1 MESSE
6 KRSIIAG
13 LYGNALEWYDF
24 LLYASFA
31 PLFAEIFFPTDAPF
45 LSMIATFTVFAIGFL
60 VRPIGG
66 ALLGHYADHVGR
78 RKALIVSVTIMT
90 ITTTF
95 IAFLP
100 TYQYA
105 GIIAPILFTLFR
117 LVQGI
122 AIGGELPGSAT
133 FLIEHMFNYGR
144 GFAGSLVLCTAFL
157 GIFAGSLTASLLSAA
172 IPYEQLAEWGWR
184 LAYCIGGALGIL
196 GIYLRFKSVEPS
208 TFLQEQPSEELPAKL
223 VFTRYKKQLLLAVI
237 CTSILAVG
245 NYMLIAYATSFLVK
259 SASFSLNDALLI
271 NFISLFLLTLLIP
284 VMGLLSDYL
293 GRKVVFLSGI
303 IGIFLLAFPIFWL
316 LMSGSWWYALGS
328 ELLLG
333 IVLSPIN
340 ATVPTIIA
348 EMFPTMVRASGTS
361 IGYNIGQALFGG
373 TAPLIAILLIEMTGN
388 NYAPAWYMFIWTIIV
403 ILAARFLQETNQKA
417 PPKNPQ
423 VTEAPPLFE

>member
-1 MESSE
+1 MQPSE
-6 KRSIIAG
+6 KKSIIAG

-31 PLFAEIFFPTDAPF
+31 PIFSDIFFPTNVHF

-78 RKALIVSVTIMT
+78 RKALIASVAIMT
-90 ITTTF
+90 VTTTC

-100 TYQYA
+100 TYQHA

-117 LVQGI
+117 LIQGI

-172 IPYEQLAEWGWR
+172 ISYEQLADWGWR
-184 LAYCIGGALGIL
+184 LAYCIGGILGIL

-208 TFLQEQPSEELPAKL
+208 TFLQEKPSEELPVKL
-223 VFTRYKKQLLLAVI
+223 VFTRYKKQLLLAII
-237 CTSILAVG
+237 CTSILAVV
-245 NYMLIAYATSFLVK
+245 NYILIAYVTSFLVK
-259 SASFSLNDALLI
+259 SAKFSLNDALFI

-293 GRKVVFLSGI
+293 GRKFVFLAGI
-303 IGIFLLAFPIFWL
+303 IGIFLFVFPVFWL
-316 LMSGSWWYALGS
+316 LMSGNWWYVLGS
-328 ELLLG
+328 EVLLAIILA
-333 IVLSPIN
+333 PIN

-348 EMFPTMVRASGTS
+348 EMFPTAVRASGTS

-373 TAPLIAILLIEMTGN
+373 TAPLIALLLIEVTGN
-388 NYAPAWYMFIWTIIV
+388 HYAPAWYIFIWTIIV
-403 ILAARFLQETNQKA
+403 IFVSKFLQETNQKA
-417 PPKNPQ
+417 SSKSPPGTKTVPHC
-423 VTEAPPLFE
+423 